1 MAATPRP
8 LRTSSPLPPYRA
20 VLAVDAEGYTRN
32 SAFHQ
37 QVLSTAIPEALE
49 EAFRRSGLEEVWS
62 GRRFP
67 QSAGDGYVVGVEPEH
82 LPFLV
87 HPMLGHL
94 QDALE
99 DDQSRLAA
107 HERELRL
114 RLRVALDVGP
124 LPDGG
129 GAGPGPAGIGRA
141 MNDVHRLLDAAPL
154 RDELRASDRDITYL
168 AAIVS
173 RGVYEEAVVG
183 RFVGLNP
190 RRFRRV
196 EVRHPDKGF
205 TQEGYLYVPVQSRSS
220 GAPGAQTAERKAEAA
235 PEPAPG
241 PGAPEPPSG
250 QGAAPGGVRMGDN
263 HGQAVLGGTLQGGMH
278 GDFRGRGRG

>member
-1 MAATPRP
+1 
-8 LRTSSPLPPYRA
+8 
-20 VLAVDAEGYTRN
+20 DAESYTRN
-32 SAFHQ
+32 SALHQ
-37 QVLSTAIPEALE
+37 QVLSTAIPDVLE
-49 EAFRRSGLEEVWS
+49 EAFRRSGLEEVWQA
-62 GRRFP
+62 RRFP

-129 GAGPGPAGIGRA
+129 GTGPEPAGIGRA
-141 MNDVHRLLDAAPL
+141 MNDVHRLLDSAPL

-173 RGVYEEAVVG
+173 RGVYEEAVAG

-205 TQEGYLYVPVQSRSS
+205 TQEGYLYVPVPS
-220 GAPGAQTAERKAEAA
+220 GSAGGGETPGREQKAEGDPGPRAPAAA
-235 PEPAPG
+235 PERAPG
-241 PGAPEPPSG
+241 PGRPDRE
-250 QGAAPGGVRMGDN
+250 AAPGGVRMGDN
-263 HGQAVLGGTLQGGMH
+263 HGQAVLGGTVQGGMH
-278 GDFRGRGRG
+278 ADFRGRDRG